1 MFFPWMNE
9 IIGVIGILRILGALE
24 ILRVIRVLGI
34 INNERFSRGRG
45 SYGRFYW
52 GAFVILEL
60 SLFLFSIFQP
70 TAATSTL
77 TKGDSS
83 LKKQYGK

>member
-9 IIGVIGILRILGALE
+9 IIGVIRILRILRILGILGAIE
-24 ILRVIRVLGI
+24 FLRVIRVLGI

-60 SLFLFSIFQP
+60 SLS
-70 TAATSTL
+70 
-77 TKGDSS
+77 
-83 LKKQYGK
+83 